1 MMESLLCGF
10 TCVLVSQAEQ
20 LRLPRGELGYGGL
33 YLSPD
38 ILQALCDGR
47 PAVCAADTRG
57 RGEELL
63 HAGHLSRYG
72 SQLVEG
78 QAARVEMGPV
88 GKCKGKVICCCCYQ
102 PCFCV

>member
-1 MMESLLCGF
+1 MESLLCGF
-10 TCVLVSQAEQ
+10 TCVLVSQAEH
-20 LRLPRGELGYGGL
+20 LRLPCGELGDGGL
-33 YLSPD
+33 HLPPD

-63 HAGHLSRYG
+63 QARHLCRYG

-78 QAARVEMGPV
+78 QAA
-88 GKCKGKVICCCCYQ
+88 
-102 PCFCV
+102 